1 MKTLTV
7 DEHQRIRLPGVKPR
21 QVFAHE
27 KGLDG
32 QIILTPIAKAEARS
46 NKVRFEK
53 RGGRTVGVI
62 VGAEFNEAAL
72 KQALAEFPLAICS
85 TSTFF

>member
-7 DEHQRIRLPGVKPR
+7 DDYQRVRLPDVKPR

-27 KGLDG
+27 KSPDG
-32 QIILTPIAKAEARS
+32 RIILTPVVQPEVRP

-53 RGGRTVGVI
+53 RGGRTVGI
-62 VGAEFNEAAL
+62 IEGAVFNEAAL
-72 KQALAEFPLAICS
+72 KQALAEFP
-85 TSTFF
+85 

>member
-7 DEHQRIRLPGVKPR
+7 DDHQRVRLPNVKPR
-21 QVFAHE
+21 QIFAHE
-27 KGLDG
+27 KSPDG
-32 QIILTPIAKAEARS
+32 RIILTPVAAAKRVP

-62 VGAEFNEAAL
+62 EGAEFDEAAL
-72 KQALAEFPLAICS
+72 KQALAEFP
-85 TSTFF
+85 

>member
-1 MKTLTV
+1 MKTLKV
-7 DEHQRIRLPGVKPR
+7 DEYHRIRLPGVKPR

-27 KGLDG
+27 KGPG
-32 QIILTPIAKAEARS
+32 GRIILTPVVQAQARPH
-46 NKVRFEK
+46 KVRFEK

-72 KQALAEFPLAICS
+72 KQALAEFP
-85 TSTFF
+85 

>member
-7 DEHQRIRLPGVKPR
+7 DDYNRVRLPQAKPR

-27 KGLDG
+27 QEASGR
-32 QIILTPIAKAEARS
+32 IILTPVAPVEPKP

-53 RGGRTVGVI
+53 RGGRTVGI
-62 VGAEFNEAAL
+62 IEGAKFDEVAL
-72 KQALAEFPLAICS
+72 KQALAEFP
-85 TSTFF
+85 

>member
-7 DEHQRIRLPGVKPR
+7 DNYQRVRLPDVKPR

-27 KGLDG
+27 KGPDG
-32 QIILTPIAKAEARS
+32 QIILTSVVLAGRKP

-62 VGAEFNEAAL
+62 EGAQFDEAAL
-72 KQALAEFPLAICS
+72 KQALAEFP
-85 TSTFF
+85 

>member
-1 MKTLTV
+1 MKTLKV
-7 DEHQRIRLPGVKPR
+7 DEHRRVRLPGVKPR

-27 KGLDG
+27 KSLDG
-32 QIILTPIAKAEARS
+32 RIILTPVLKAETRP

-72 KQALAEFPLAICS
+72 KQALDEFP
-85 TSTFF
+85 